1 MSKQGILE
9 TNYSLKNQREKYKKN
24 QRKTKTVSESNLTLK
39 VEGQK
44 EKVIL
49 PEILAKLKDD
59 QQYISSYIS
68 HRQEFI
74 EMLNDLIGLNH
85 SHAFTKIVKQMSKF
99 ANKTQGP
106 HYKKMIYLQKKLL
119 RSYNN
124 SCGLNKPIIYKCKGA
139 STTEEDNI
147 RLPFTDC
154 ILDFGKTGPSL
165 PIIACML
172 DTDRFPD
179 KCLLLPHVQKIRW

>member
-24 QRKTKTVSESNLTLK
+24 QRKGKNISESNLTLQ

-68 HRQEFI
+68 
-74 EMLNDLIGLNH
+74 
-85 SHAFTKIVKQMSKF
+85 
-99 ANKTQGP
+99 
-106 HYKKMIYLQKKLL
+106 
-119 RSYNN
+119 
-124 SCGLNKPIIYKCKGA
+124 
-139 STTEEDNI
+139 
-147 RLPFTDC
+147 
-154 ILDFGKTGPSL
+154 
-165 PIIACML
+165 
-172 DTDRFPD
+172 
-179 KCLLLPHVQKIRW
+179 